1 MHNSSPKAHQVI
13 ESLAFKQLVKKRW
26 SFSLGMSLLM
36 LVVYFSFLIT
46 IAFNKSIFAQKMGA
60 QLTLGIVWGLGI
72 IVFAWFMTGIYVY
85 WANSSYDKTVEELKN
100 KL

>member
-1 MHNSSPKAHQVI
+1 
-13 ESLAFKQLVKKRW
+13 
-26 SFSLGMSLLM
+26 MSLLM
-36 LVVYFSFLIT
+36 LLVYFSFLIT
-46 IAFNKSIFAQKMGA
+46 IAFNKPFFAQKLSG

-72 IVFAWFMTGIYVY
+72 IFFAWFMTGVYVR